1 MSVHVCRDHDITI
14 AECEA
19 YSGDDFMRPDDSTV
33 ERAVETLIK
42 RHAEEF
48 QDLVS
53 RGELARCAE
62 LREVMMGGD
71 C

>member
-1 MSVHVCRDHDITI
+1 MNIYRDHNITV

-19 YSGDDFMRPDDSTV
+19 YSGDDFVRPDDSTV
-33 ERAVETLIK
+33 ERAVEILIQ

-53 RGELARCAE
+53 CGELARCAE
-62 LREVMMGGD
+62 AREMMMEGD
-71 C
+71 R

>member
-1 MSVHVCRDHDITI
+1 MNAHVCRDHDITI
-14 AECEA
+14 GECEA
-19 YSGDDFMRPDDSTV
+19 YSGDDFARPDDSTV

-53 RGELARCAE
+53 EAELVRAHE
-62 LREVMMGGD
+62 LREIMMEGD
-71 C
+71 R